1 MNLMIQWIC
10 VAVIILI
17 IAVWVVRYIIGL
29 VKWSKQLKRG
39 GSALPP
45 CCDPNARRSAS
56 CSACSAHPASCREH
70 NAGNL
75 LSAKSKD
82 VQRPRRCPPDTAP

>member
-17 IAVWVVRYIIGL
+17 IVVWVVRYIIGL

-56 CSACSAHPASCREH
+56 CSACSAH
-70 NAGNL
+70 
-75 LSAKSKD
+75 SKD
-82 VQRPRRCPPDTAP
+82 VQRPRRCSPDTAP

>member
-39 GSALPP
+39 GSVLPP

-56 CSACSAHPASCREH
+56 CSACSAHSASCSTR
-70 NAGNL
+70 
-75 LSAKSKD
+75 SKD

>member
-1 MNLMIQWIC
+1 LMIQWIC

-56 CSACSAHPASCREH
+56 CSACSAH
-70 NAGNL
+70 
-75 LSAKSKD
+75 SKD
-82 VQRPRRCPPDTAP
+82 VQRLRRCPPDTAP